1 MQNKILKRIH
11 FKPNDETVNPL
22 YHKSNILKFNDY
34 VILHN
39 TLIAVTNIHEHNTRN
54 ATQKYLS
61 LPLTNTNKYGINS
74 IKYQSISAWN
84 MFVNK
89 FHNLDISSLSKCQ
102 CKNQIKNYFINQYL

>member
-1 MQNKILKRIH
+1 MQNVLFAYDHSR
-11 FKPNDETVNPL
+11 
-22 YHKSNILKFNDY
+22 
-34 VILHN
+34 N
-39 TLIAVTNIHEHNTRN
+39 TLPLSLQNIFIPVTNIHEHNTRN

-89 FHNLDISSLSKCQ
+89 FHNLDISSLSKYQ